1 MPKPE
6 TFLKHLQETRIAE
19 HNGNIFLLITL
30 WTMISLPKFLATF
43 FSELQLMDDSYILV
57 HRHDSL

>member
-43 FSELQLMDDSYILV
+43 FSEL
-57 HRHDSL
+57 